1 MRVWPKQ
8 VTWMVSSYRLWV
20 LAQLLKKRLNK
31 QLMRNTYMWDNTIIY
46 CNQVKYFEIFQG
58 SEWSILEILS
68 LLKSS
73 GWRES
78 RSFSGH
84 LRIIFTARHVHCWRM
99 NQHKPFFWTFLSLES
114 VLGLDWAPHTA
125 LYSALTA
132 LGPTCIREI
141 ISCQATF
148 ASRIHR
154 ISTVTPQSINQNKWC
169 AYTKVYNLSTVCQS
183 GAKNQQ
189 NKTMTLAFMFLLFWD
204 VSPNLFWAKQNANK
218 MQYVIALI
226 ATSHQITI
234 IFHQPVFPWNML
246 VSSCFILL
254 FSTFWWEIW
263 CVWL

>member
-1 MRVWPKQ
+1 MFTVGGW
-8 VTWMVSSYRLWV
+8 TNTNHFSEHSSR
-20 LAQLLKKRLNK
+20 
-31 QLMRNTYMWDNTIIY
+31 
-46 CNQVKYFEIFQG
+46 
-58 SEWSILEILS
+58 WSL
-68 LLKSS
+68 
-73 GWRES
+73 
-78 RSFSGH
+78 F
-84 LRIIFTARHVHCWRM
+84 
-99 NQHKPFFWTFLSLES
+99 
-114 VLGLDWAPHTA
+114 LGLDWAPHTA

-169 AYTKVYNLSTVCQS
+169 AYTYVYNLSTVCQS

-189 NKTMTLAFMFLLFWD
+189 KFMFFLFWD

-226 ATSHQITI
+226 AKSHQITI

-246 VSSCFILL
+246 GSSCYSVPFGEKSDAFDCRSMFHSIGR
-254 FSTFWWEIW
+254 
-263 CVWL
+263 CVSISFLTNLERQQEPTLH

>member
-1 MRVWPKQ
+1 MRVWRKQ
-8 VTWMVSSYRLWV
+8 VTWMVSSYRQCAWV
-20 LAQLLKKRLNK
+20 LAQLLKKRLKK

-148 ASRIHR
+148 GRIHR

-169 AYTKVYNLSTVCQS
+169 AKIHMC
-183 GAKNQQ
+183 
-189 NKTMTLAFMFLLFWD
+189 
-204 VSPNLFWAKQNANK
+204 
-218 MQYVIALI
+218 
-226 ATSHQITI
+226 I
-234 IFHQPVFPWNML
+234 IFQLCANL
-246 VSSCFILL
+246 AQKINKNSCFFCSGMWVLIFFGLSKML
-254 FSTFWWEIW
+254 IK
-263 CVWL
+263 CNM